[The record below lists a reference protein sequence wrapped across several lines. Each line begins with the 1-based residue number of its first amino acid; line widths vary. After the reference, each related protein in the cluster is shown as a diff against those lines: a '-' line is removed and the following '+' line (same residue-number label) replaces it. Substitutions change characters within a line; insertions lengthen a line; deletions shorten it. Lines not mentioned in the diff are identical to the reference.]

1 MKYHIRLINM
11 KISNFLYTPT
21 SKKVKVIS
29 IITTILI
36 IWGIIDLISMV
47 EILKQTIP
55 ITLPLI
61 TIVIYEC
68 ITILLKKIKSEI
80 K

>member
-1 MKYHIRLINM
+1 M